1 MNNAS
6 SPKPYVLV
14 VDDQVEILDVIKHI
28 LSDEGYEV
36 VCVSDSRKIV
46 ENIRMRQPDVVLLD
60 VWLNDSRFDGVAV
73 FDIVR
78 QYYKDV
84 PVVMISGHS
93 SVATAVEALKMG
105 VFDFITKPFSTD
117 QLLGVV
123 KRALDMRRLR
133 RDYAL
138 LQGPTALEICF
149 DSMAPMWQS
158 LQKSLVKAAEGRSR
172 VFLSGEVGAGKRH
185 AAQFLHKNSPYSD
198 GPFVDF
204 DAAVFEGDVEGAM
217 RELLG
222 EEVHHQHMRSS
233 VFIGVLERAAR
244 GTVYISNIDLLHKD
258 VQELLLKILQERRF
272 TRQGGKDEVP
282 VEARFISATSRDI
295 DRLVG
300 RGAFL
305 AGLYDRLNVVPVTL
319 PPLRDIGGDIVKV
332 MVAFIQHYMQRT
344 VNAVFDR
351 AACFAIESYGWPGNL
366 REVANVAEW
375 LVMTVPT
382 NDGHFVV
389 NANILGARLGA
400 TVFNEDKPVG
410 CGDSGF
416 DITCALA
423 FPMRTAR
430 EYFEQYYL
438 EFHLKRHNRN
448 YSRTAEVVGM
458 ERTALHRKM
467 RQLGK
472 DKD

>member
-1 MNNAS
+1 MNNTAG
-6 SPKPYVLV
+6 PKPYVLV

-28 LSDEGYEV
+28 LVDEGYEV

-46 ENIRMRQPDVVLLD
+46 ESVRMRQPDIVLLD

-73 FDIVR
+73 FDIIR
-78 QYYKDV
+78 QYYADV
-84 PVVMISGHS
+84 PVIMISGHS

-117 QLLGVV
+117 QLVSVV
-123 KRALDMRRLR
+123 KRALDVCRLK
-133 RDYAL
+133 RDYAC

-149 DSMAPMWQS
+149 ESTAPLWQS
-158 LQKSLVKAAEGRSR
+158 LQKSLVKASEGRSR
-172 VFLSGEVGAGKRH
+172 VFLCGETGSGKNY
-185 AAQFLHKNSPYSD
+185 AAQFLHKHSSYAQ

-204 DAAVFEGDVEGAM
+204 DAAMFADDLEGCAQELFGA
-217 RELLG
+217 
-222 EEVHHQHMRSS
+222 EVYHQHARAS
-233 VFIGVLERAAR
+233 VYIGMMERAAR
-244 GTVYISNIDLLHKD
+244 GTIYIANIDALHKEM
-258 VQELLLKILQERRF
+258 QEALLRVLQD
-272 TRQGGKDEVP
+272 RQFFRKGGKDSVP
-282 VEARFISATSRDI
+282 MEARFVSSSSRDMAA
-295 DRLVG
+295 LTQKG
-300 RGAFL
+300 LFL
-305 AGLYDRLNVVPVTL
+305 KGLYDRLNIVSVDV
-319 PPLRDIGGDIVKV
+319 PPLRDLGGDIVKV
-332 MVAFIQHYMQRT
+332 MISFIQHYLRRK
-344 VNAVFDR
+344 VNVIFDR
-351 AACFAIESYGWPGNL
+351 AACFAIESYPWPGNL

-375 LVMTVPT
+375 LVMTVPI

-389 NANILGARLGA
+389 NTGILGARLGA
-400 TVFNEDKPVG
+400 TTFGEEKPTG
-410 CGDSGF
+410 KDSGF
-416 DITCALA
+416 DITRALA

-472 DKD
+472 EKD